1 MKLVSI
7 RAKVAVKLIQK
18 NYWIYSKKIKN
29 SEMKE
34 ERIIENCVEERAAFK
49 IQSLFKMIMAKKLCI
64 DMKFNKIEEMS
75 ARKVKPV

>member
-1 MKLVSI
+1 
-7 RAKVAVKLIQK
+7 
-18 NYWIYSKKIKN
+18 
-29 SEMKE
+29 MKE